1 MAMKSSSGRRPKR
14 ENTVWSNFNYDAITN
29 KSACIVGGVGVNDG
43 KFCGRLIT
51 GKTPQI
57 Y

>member
-1 MAMKSSSGRRPKR
+1 MAMKSSSGRKR

-43 KFCGRLIT
+43 KLCGRLIT
-51 GKTPQI
+51 GKTRQI

>member
-1 MAMKSSSGRRPKR
+1 MKSSSGRRPKR